1 MPRGRC
7 FEAWSL
13 RLLWSL
19 VFGVWS
25 FAALLVGPTSARSEP
40 LTPST
45 PREFFNAGTQK
56 LREGKLRESESL
68 LETVLST
75 QQEGL
80 QSPALYNLG
89 HVRFGEGKEE
99 LKKSP
104 SSAPTIARGNAAAQ
118 HGTEAIK
125 SIDEALGGDDL
136 QKMVAAYLRGRGV
149 RKELKEATEA
159 VRQALGAH
167 GAALAKWQR
176 SSGDFRSAFELNASD
191 ADARANA
198 EVVDRNIA
206 KLVDMMKA
214 MQMCSG
220 TMAGVNKELGEK
232 IKQLKGKIP
241 GGDMP
246 PGGAGD
252 DEEDDKFPFG
262 PQLGQ
267 QEGPS
272 RDGKEIPLT
281 PEQAGWLLD
290 GYKLGSDRKLPMVQD
305 KPGEPRDRNR
315 PTW

>member
-1 MPRGRC
+1 MPRSRGSG
-7 FEAWSL
+7 AWSL

-19 VFGVWS
+19 VFGGWS
-25 FAALLVGPTSARSEP
+25 FAAPLVSPTSGQSEP
-40 LTPST
+40 SPPST
-45 PREFFNAGTQK
+45 PREFFNAGTEK
-56 LREGKLRESESL
+56 LREGKLRESEAL
-68 LETVLST
+68 LETVLSS
-75 QQEGL
+75 QQGRL
-80 QSPALYNLG
+80 QPPALYNLG

-104 SSAPTIARGNAAAQ
+104 SAAPTVARGNAAAQ
-118 HGTEAIK
+118 HGIEAI
-125 SIDEALGGDDL
+125 STIDEALRGDDV
-136 QKMVAAYLRGRGV
+136 QKMVAAYMRGRGA
-149 RKELKEATEA
+149 RKELKEATEV

-167 GAALAKWQR
+167 GAALGKWQR
-176 SSGDFRSAFELNASD
+176 ASGDFRSAFELNSSD

-198 EVVDRNIA
+198 DVVDRNIA

-252 DEEDDKFPFG
+252 DEEEDKSPFG
-262 PQLGQ
+262 PQPGQ
-267 QEGPS
+267 EEGPS
-272 RDGKEIPLT
+272 RDGKEMPLS

-305 KPGEPRDRNR
+305 KAGEPRDRNR